1 MVENKVSVVL
11 TSEQQAQIHS
21 GLDEL
26 LTQLAWTVT
35 LTPEDRKRRLKAS
48 SGTEAFLNSALQLGQ
63 QHPEILPRG
72 LDMEEMNK
80 DVLTRSYLLGVRA
93 KLAELL
99 TRVEDTMM
107 VCGSE
112 AFHAGLHVYSAAR
125 CYGKGM
131 GMDTQL
137 EDLEKRFKRKKV
149 VPAIPT

>member
-1 MVENKVSVVL
+1 MIDNKVSIVL
-11 TSEQQAQIHS
+11 TPEQQAQIHTS
-21 GLDEL
+21 LDEL
-26 LTQLAWTVT
+26 LTQLTWTVT

-72 LDMEEMNK
+72 LDIDEMSK
-80 DVLTRSYLLGVRA
+80 DVLTRNYLLGVRA

-112 AFHAGLHVYSAAR
+112 AFQAGLHVYSAAR
-125 CYGKGM
+125 SYGKGM
-131 GMDTQL
+131 GMDTQM
-137 EDLEKRFKRKKV
+137 EDLSKRFRRKKV
-149 VPAIPT
+149 NQAAPV